1 MVGIHVNICAQ
12 NKRLE
17 IFMNKRV
24 AKKIVKNK
32 EVNSYNAGQVATAEK
47 VLVKVAKKANK

>member
-1 MVGIHVNICAQ
+1 
-12 NKRLE
+12 
-17 IFMNKRV
+17 MNNRV

-47 VLVKVAKKANK
+47 VLAKAAKKAKK